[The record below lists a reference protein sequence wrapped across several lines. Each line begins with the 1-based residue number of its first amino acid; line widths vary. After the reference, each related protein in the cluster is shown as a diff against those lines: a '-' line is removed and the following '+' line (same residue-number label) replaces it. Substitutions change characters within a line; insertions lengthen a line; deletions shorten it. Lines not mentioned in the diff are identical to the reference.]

1 MNGWMEKIIKI
12 DLSTEKQETVEID
25 DNIRRKYLGGRGLGV
40 KLYTEICS
48 PQTEPLSPQNA
59 LIFLTGPLT
68 GLIPTAGR
76 YQVISRSPQ
85 TGTICDSSSG
95 GVFGAEL
102 KKTGIDGFIVTGKAK
117 KPVYLLFSDNGI
129 EIKDASHLWGK
140 NTHQT
145 RYALIEEYSAKAS
158 VASIGPAG
166 ENRVVY
172 AAIMN
177 DKDRAAGRGGMGAIM
192 GSKKLKAII
201 AIGSKEI
208 PVADPDALKELLTK
222 VDRLIDKNPVT
233 GKSLQL
239 LGTSVL
245 VNIINAHGMYPTENF
260 QRGVFNDAEGTS
272 GEKIAEVL
280 LQKRSACFKCPIAC
294 GRSTKTENKEGEGPE
309 YETVWAFGAQLG
321 INDLTKITKANYLCN
336 ELGLDT
342 ITTGS
347 TIGCAMELYEKG
359 AFPFELKWGDADIL
373 EKVVTDIAYK
383 RGIGAELALGSK
395 KLAEK
400 YGKPELAMQVKGMEI
415 PAYDPRGV
423 QGQALAF
430 ATSNRGGCHMRAY
443 MIATEI
449 LGSPVFMDRYSIN
462 GKPEIVALFQDISAV
477 VDSIILCRF
486 LQFAMS
492 ISTFTEMVNVVTG
505 WNYSDD
511 ELLEVGKRIY
521 TLERKFNCEVG
532 FTKKDD
538 LLPTRFLEEELEEG
552 SSRNRVVQLDE
563 MLDRYYEI
571 RGWDKNGV
579 PTAETLKNLEI

>member
-1 MNGWMEKIIKI
+1 MNGWMGKIIKI
-12 DLSTEKQETVEID
+12 DLSSGKQESVEISD
-25 DNIRRKYLGGRGLGV
+25 ELRRKYLGGRGLGV
-40 KLYTEICS
+40 KLYSDMCS
-48 PQTEPLSPQNA
+48 ADIDPFSAENP

-85 TGTICDSSSG
+85 TGTICDASSG
-95 GVFGAEL
+95 GVFGNQL
-102 KKTGIDGFIVTGKAK
+102 KKTGLDGFIVIGKAE
-117 KPVYLLFSDNGI
+117 KPVYLLITDNGI

-140 NTHQT
+140 NTQQT
-145 RYALIEEYSAKAS
+145 RDALIEVYSAKAS

-166 ENRVVY
+166 ENQVIFS
-172 AAIMN
+172 AIMN

-192 GSKKLKAII
+192 GSKNLKAVV

-208 PVADPDALKELLTK
+208 PVADPEGLKKLLLK

-272 GEKIAEVL
+272 GEKIVEVL

-321 INDLTKITKANYLCN
+321 INDLTKITEANYLCN

-359 AFPFELKWGDADIL
+359 AFPQELKWGNADVL
-373 EKVVTDIAYK
+373 ESLVEDIAYK

-400 YGKPELAMQVKGMEI
+400 YGRPELAMQVKGLEI

-423 QGQALAF
+423 QGQALAY

-443 MIATEI
+443 VIAPEI
-449 LGSPVFMDRYSIN
+449 LGLPMNLDRYSPD
-462 GKPEIVALFQDISAV
+462 GKAEIVALLQDISAA
-477 VDSIILCRF
+477 VDSMVLCRF
-486 LQFAMS
+486 LQFALS

-505 WNYSDD
+505 WDYTDD

-521 TLERKFNCEVG
+521 TLEREFNSKAG
-532 FTKKDD
+532 FTRKDD
-538 LLPTRFLEEELEEG
+538 MLPSRFLEEELEEG
-552 SSRNRVVQLDE
+552 SSRNRVVQLDK
-563 MLDRYYEI
+563 MLDEYYAI

-579 PTAETLKNLEI
+579 PTDETIKELGL